1 MPELPHILRR
11 MNPIHKARLKLRGEL
26 EAPPAL
32 RKFGSGWLSGVL
44 GIVLGL
50 GALGGVLMMRFP
62 GQLTIPEFAGVHA
75 SPFFRPAL
83 LGVMVLAFSFAF
95 LSLVLRAG
103 KVLGM
108 TGMAAT
114 MIALT
119 LGGSSAHAVAP
130 DLTPVTFGLDFFVL
144 RILFTGLIFIPI
156 ETFLPRR
163 PEQGIF
169 RYEWREDL
177 FYYLVSSMLVQ
188 VFTWLS
194 FIPANTLFA
203 ITSWSAFRAWVAGLP
218 FAGQFLAVMFLTD
231 LVQYW
236 LHRTFHQIPA
246 LWRFHAVYHSAQA
259 MDWMAGA
266 RMHFLEILI
275 LRSTTVIPMIVL
287 GFGQGVV
294 NTYIFVVYLYAT
306 FVHSNLGLRFRHV
319 EKVLVTPRFHHWHH
333 GIEKE
338 AIDVNFAVHFPLLD
352 RIFGTHHLPEDGR
365 WPEGYG
371 IGGHPVPKG
380 YWQQFLHPFRKGR

>member
-1 MPELPHILRR
+1 ML
-11 MNPIHKARLKLRGEL
+11 
-26 EAPPAL
+26 
-32 RKFGSGWLSGVL
+32 
-44 GIVLGL
+44 
-50 GALGGVLMMRFP
+50 RFP
-62 GQLTIPEFAGVHA
+62 GQFTIPEFAGVHA
-75 SPFFRPAL
+75 SPFFRPAVFVL
-83 LGVMVLAFSFAF
+83 LLLAFCFAF
-95 LSLVLRAG
+95 LSLVLRDG
-103 KVLGM
+103 KTLGM
-108 TGMAAT
+108 AGMAAT
-114 MIALT
+114 LIAVT
-119 LGGSSAHAVAP
+119 LGGTSAQSMAP
-130 DLTPVTFGLDFFVL
+130 DLTPLYLGLDFFVL
-144 RILFTGLIFIPI
+144 RILFTGLIFVPI
-156 ETFLPRR
+156 ETLVPRR
-163 PEQGIF
+163 REQGIF

-203 ITSWSAFRAWVAGLP
+203 ITSWSGFRAWVSGLP
-218 FAGQFLAVMFLTD
+218 FAVQFIAVMFLTD

-236 LHRTFHQIPA
+236 LHRLFHRIPA
-246 LWRFHAVYHSAQA
+246 LWRFHAVHHSAQA

-287 GFGQGVV
+287 GFSQGVV

-306 FVHSNLGLRFRHV
+306 FVHSNLGLRFGV
-319 EKVLVTPRFHHWHH
+319 IEKLLVTPRFHHWHH

-352 RIFGTHHLPEDGR
+352 RVFGTHHLPEDGR

-380 YWQQFLHPFRKGR
+380 YWRQFLHPFRRGR

>member
-1 MPELPHILRR
+1 
-11 MNPIHKARLKLRGEL
+11 MNPIHEARLKLRREL

-32 RKFGSGWLSGVL
+32 RRFGSGWLSGVL
-44 GIVLGL
+44 GIILGL
-50 GALGGVLMMRFP
+50 GSLGCVLMMRFP
-62 GQLTIPEFAGVHA
+62 GMFTIPEFAAVHA

-83 LGVMVLAFSFAF
+83 FVLLLLAFGFAF
-95 LSLVLRAG
+95 LSLVLREG
-103 KVLGM
+103 KALGM

-114 MIALT
+114 LIAVT
-119 LGGSSAHAVAP
+119 FGGSSAQAAAP
-130 DLTPVTFGLDFFVL
+130 DLTPLYLGLDFFVL

-156 ETFLPRR
+156 ETVFPHRQ
-163 PEQGIF
+163 EQGIF
-169 RYEWREDL
+169 RHEWREDL
-177 FYYLVSSMLVQ
+177 FYYLVSSMMVQ

-203 ITSWSAFRAWVAGLP
+203 ITSWGEFRAWVSGLP
-218 FAGQFLAVMFLTD
+218 FAVQFVAVMFLTD

-236 LHRTFHQIPA
+236 LHRLFHQIPA
-246 LWRFHAVYHSAQA
+246 LWRFHAVHHSAQS

-287 GFGQGVV
+287 GFSQGVV
-294 NTYIFVVYLYAT
+294 NAYIFVVYLYAT
-306 FVHSNLGLRFRHV
+306 FVHSNLGLRFGLIERF
-319 EKVLVTPRFHHWHH
+319 LVTPRFHHWHH

-352 RIFGTHHLPEDGR
+352 KIFGTHHMPEDGR
-365 WPEGYG
+365 WPSGYG

-380 YWQQFLHPFRKGR
+380 YWQQFLHPFRRGKR

>member
-1 MPELPHILRR
+1 LHPNIRR
-11 MNPIHKARLKLRGEL
+11 MNRIHEARLKLRREL

-32 RKFGSGWLSGVL
+32 RKFGSGWTSGVL
-44 GIVLGL
+44 GIILGL
-50 GALGGVLMMRFP
+50 GSLGCVLMMRFP
-62 GQLTIPEFAGVHA
+62 GLFTIPEFAGVHA

-83 LGVMVLAFSFAF
+83 FGLLVLAFGFSF
-95 LSLVLRAG
+95 LSLVLREG
-103 KVLGM
+103 KALGM

-114 MIALT
+114 LIAVT
-119 LGGSSAHAVAP
+119 FGGSSAQAVAS
-130 DLTPVTFGLDFFVL
+130 DLTPLYLGLDFFVL

-156 ETFLPRR
+156 EIVFPHRQ
-163 PEQGIF
+163 EQGIF

-203 ITSWSAFRAWVAGLP
+203 ITSWSEFRAWVSALP
-218 FAGQFLAVMFLTD
+218 FAVQFIAVMFLTD

-236 LHRTFHQIPA
+236 LHRLFHQIPA
-246 LWRFHAVYHSAQA
+246 LWRFHAVHHSAQN

-287 GFGQGVV
+287 GFSQGVV
-294 NTYIFVVYLYAT
+294 NAYIFVVYLYAT
-306 FVHSNLGLRFRHV
+306 FVHSNLGLRFGFI
-319 EKVLVTPRFHHWHH
+319 EKFLVTPRFHHWHH

-338 AIDVNFAVHFPLLD
+338 AIDVNFAVHVPLLD
-352 RIFGTHHLPEDGR
+352 KVFGTHHMPEDGR
-365 WPEGYG
+365 WPGGYG
-371 IGGHPVPKG
+371 IGGHPVPKS
-380 YWQQFLHPFRKGR
+380 YWQQFLHPFRRRK

>member
-1 MPELPHILRR
+1 
-11 MNPIHKARLKLRGEL
+11 MNPIHEARLKLRREL

-32 RKFGSGWLSGVL
+32 RKFGSGWISGVL
-44 GIVLGL
+44 GIILGL
-50 GALGGVLMMRFP
+50 GSLGCVLTMRFP
-62 GQLTIPEFAGVHA
+62 GQFTIPEFAGVHA

-83 LGVMVLAFSFAF
+83 FGLLLAAFSFAF
-95 LSLVLRAG
+95 LSLVLREG
-103 KVLGM
+103 KALGM
-108 TGMAAT
+108 AGMAAT
-114 MIALT
+114 LIAVT
-119 LGGSSAHAVAP
+119 LGGSSAQAVVP
-130 DLTPVTFGLDFFVL
+130 DMSPLYLGLDFFVL
-144 RILFTGLIFIPI
+144 RILFTGLIFVPI
-156 ETFLPRR
+156 ETMLPYRQ
-163 PEQGIF
+163 EQGIF

-177 FYYLVSSMLVQ
+177 FYYLVSSMMVH

-203 ITSWSAFRAWVAGLP
+203 ITSWTEFRAWVSGLP
-218 FAGQFLAVMFLTD
+218 FVVQFIAVMFLTD

-236 LHRTFHQIPA
+236 LHRLFHQIPA
-246 LWRFHAVYHSAQA
+246 LWRFHAVHHSVQN

-287 GFGQGVV
+287 GFSQGVV

-306 FVHSNLGLRFRHV
+306 FVHSNLGLRFGFI

-352 RIFGTHHLPEDGR
+352 KLFGTHHMPEDGR
-365 WPEGYG
+365 WPDGYG

-380 YWQQFLHPFRKGR
+380 YWKQFLHPFRRGR